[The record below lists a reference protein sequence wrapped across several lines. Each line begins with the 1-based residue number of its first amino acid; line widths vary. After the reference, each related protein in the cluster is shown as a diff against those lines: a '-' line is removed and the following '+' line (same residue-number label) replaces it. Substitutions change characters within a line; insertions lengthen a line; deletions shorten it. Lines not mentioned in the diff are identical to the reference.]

1 MHGVGAAPALTVKWT
16 SARFIGRLLCQT
28 KQGPRNSRLRL
39 SLGRKEKSRF
49 LGSKLYLLLVLFS
62 AAENLWFVLLEHK
75 NNVRSRNIIF
85 NYNGNGHDG
94 EGEFYIKYFLILH
107 VFFCK
112 SRFIAPFQNLV
123 HYLNE

>member
-1 MHGVGAAPALTVKWT
+1 MHSVGAASALTVKWT

-107 VFFCK
+107 VFSAK
-112 SRFIAPFQNLV
+112 VDSLHPSRIWCTK
-123 HYLNE
+123 